1 MIVIVIFSYI
11 AIVFF
16 DLIDLYKNNLKKDFF
31 IALILCFISFVV
43 AILLS
48 LDVKIP
54 SPAKPIAD
62 FIKYLFRW
70 IK

>member
-1 MIVIVIFSYI
+1 MIAIVIFSYI
-11 AIVFF
+11 VIVFF
-16 DLIDLYKNNLKKDFF
+16 DLIELYKNNIKRDFYV
-31 IALILCFISFVV
+31 ALILCITSFVV